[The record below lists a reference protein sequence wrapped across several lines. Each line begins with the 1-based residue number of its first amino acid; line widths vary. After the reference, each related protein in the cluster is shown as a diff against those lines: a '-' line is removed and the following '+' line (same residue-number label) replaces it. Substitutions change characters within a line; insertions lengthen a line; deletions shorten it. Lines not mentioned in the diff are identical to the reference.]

1 MNNRLQVG
9 GLALEMSSGA
19 IVKLIM
25 FKGDGY
31 CRLGKIHFA
40 VWLVSSSDPVF
51 MPDTG
56 LYKTEFHAES
66 KDLMPLGDK
75 QTQDELE
82 EERENEIKQTFFSN
96 ASLQSSLYK

>member
-40 VWLVSSSDPVF
+40 VWLVISSDPVF

-66 KDLMPLGDK
+66 KDLIPLGDQ
-75 QTQDELE
+75 QTQDELAKKGE
-82 EERENEIKQTFFSN
+82 IEN
-96 ASLQSSLYK
+96 A